1 MWHNNDLFGVF
12 RILWLEEKI
21 DIYCNEI
28 GDEIVSWWLLN
39 TLKIE

>member
-1 MWHNNDLFGVF
+1 MICLGFLEFCDLKK
-12 RILWLEEKI
+12 KI